1 MGVPTTSPDELDFL
15 NDVVF
20 DGDENLPRTN
30 PVGRIFDGAFHLF
43 FAMAAAFAVIALAI
57 VIGDFKEF
65 AIDFA

>member
-1 MGVPTTSPDELDFL
+1 MGIPIASPDELDFL

-20 DGDENLPRTN
+20 DGDEDLPRTN